1 MLRSLTPLT
10 LLSSLLLASGQGAL
24 GHGLS
29 DHAKRSIEQTMH
41 ISSKRALDGFYVID
55 QQAGSEWGC
64 TEEKIAALEGA
75 VRDTQALAFMAST
88 VLAEKDSE
96 FSDAY
101 IFWFGE
107 DNTKAA
113 TKNSIKT
120 LNYDPVQDFL
130 KAPGTRNRVDDM
142 RIDNLSPT
150 GLTYM
155 CAAADD
161 SMCAGGMAAAAH
173 QHGAGGLSGHSIVL
187 CDRFFGA
194 NSQQDM
200 LRTWKDTRR
209 LSASSGFWLLHEVQ
223 HLGAIV
229 SDGRR
234 CVDVPDPSETDGSGC
249 YDANCCSRLK
259 GADKIRNAQN
269 MAFFALEVMADP
281 QSGAAPGQSCTIM
294 KRDTGSVLLGG
305 PEDLM
310 ARAGYSLDA
319 KYEAMLRRQAK
330 ASSTW
335 ITTHRNGT
343 SSRVPTAHSSKLPV
357 LSSKRPS
364 GSASASRSKPP
375 VSPASSGPQSSNP
388 ARPSSSGPRF
398 SNPVRPSSSAP
409 QPSRPAPPPSSGPRS
424 SSHGPIFTTRPP
436 IPASSFSG
444 ASFSYSYSTAPP
456 TTEEGGVPI
465 IPIVPIP
472 IPIAPVAPVPPI
484 VPPVGGGG
492 GGNGG
497 DNGNNGENSKPAES
511 NPPKTSEPS
520 SPPTSLPPTSSS
532 KPSPTS
538 STPVTRC
545 SSRPP
550 LSVPTGGDASPD
562 RDGFPQAVYDGLAA
576 EARSTS
582 RASSSSSTS
591 SPLMVITDVPEP
603 ESTVEVV
610 PTATPTVAPVNPVAC
625 YNFDINA
632 YGYCCPGPGNPCE
645 KDIGKCYFNGEGVS
659 GGASGIVPDGA
670 RCPPPPGAE
679 YCRGPCEE

>member
-1 MLRSLTPLT
+1 
-10 LLSSLLLASGQGAL
+10 
-24 GHGLS
+24 
-29 DHAKRSIEQTMH
+29 MH
-41 ISSKRALDGFYVID
+41 MSSKRALDGFYVID

-64 TEEKIAALEGA
+64 SEEKIAALEGA

-130 KAPGTRNRVDDM
+130 KAPGARNRVDDM

-234 CVDVPDPSETDGSGC
+234 CVDVPDPNETDGSGC

-281 QSGAAPGQSCTIM
+281 QSGQGIVDLDNYTPKQHKLSCPDHLFEQSVGTVFEETYRVSVAFSL
-294 KRDTGSVLLGG
+294 KATG
-305 PEDLM
+305 
-310 ARAGYSLDA
+310 ACC
-319 KYEAMLRRQAK
+319 
-330 ASSTW
+330 
-335 ITTHRNGT
+335 IFGT
-343 SSRVPTAHSSKLPV
+343 PI
-357 LSSKRPS
+357 
-364 GSASASRSKPP
+364 
-375 VSPASSGPQSSNP
+375 QQ
-388 ARPSSSGPRF
+388 
-398 SNPVRPSSSAP
+398 SSAP
-409 QPSRPAPPPSSGPRS
+409 IVIRTSVQQPGAAIILSTSVQQASATTVLGAPAQLQGSCL
-424 SSHGPIFTTRPP
+424 HHQAT
-436 IPASSFSG
+436 
-444 ASFSYSYSTAPP
+444 
-456 TTEEGGVPI
+456 
-465 IPIVPIP
+465 
-472 IPIAPVAPVPPI
+472 
-484 VPPVGGGG
+484 
-492 GGNGG
+492 
-497 DNGNNGENSKPAES
+497 
-511 NPPKTSEPS
+511 
-520 SPPTSLPPTSSS
+520 
-532 KPSPTS
+532 
-538 STPVTRC
+538 C
-545 SSRPP
+545 SSELLFRRFI
-550 LSVPTGGDASPD
+550 LLLVLYSP
-562 RDGFPQAVYDGLAA
+562 A
-576 EARSTS
+576 
-582 RASSSSSTS
+582 
-591 SPLMVITDVPEP
+591 
-603 ESTVEVV
+603 
-610 PTATPTVAPVNPVAC
+610 NH
-625 YNFDINA
+625 
-632 YGYCCPGPGNPCE
+632 
-645 KDIGKCYFNGEGVS
+645 
-659 GGASGIVPDGA
+659 
-670 RCPPPPGAE
+670 
-679 YCRGPCEE
+679 

>member
-1 MLRSLTPLT
+1 
-10 LLSSLLLASGQGAL
+10 
-24 GHGLS
+24 
-29 DHAKRSIEQTMH
+29 
-41 ISSKRALDGFYVID
+41 
-55 QQAGSEWGC
+55 
-64 TEEKIAALEGA
+64 
-75 VRDTQALAFMAST
+75 
-88 VLAEKDSE
+88 
-96 FSDAY
+96 
-101 IFWFGE
+101 
-107 DNTKAA
+107 
-113 TKNSIKT
+113 
-120 LNYDPVQDFL
+120 
-130 KAPGTRNRVDDM
+130 
-142 RIDNLSPT
+142 
-150 GLTYM
+150 
-155 CAAADD
+155 
-161 SMCAGGMAAAAH
+161 
-173 QHGAGGLSGHSIVL
+173 
-187 CDRFFGA
+187 
-194 NSQQDM
+194 
-200 LRTWKDTRR
+200 
-209 LSASSGFWLLHEVQ
+209 
-223 HLGAIV
+223 
-229 SDGRR
+229 
-234 CVDVPDPSETDGSGC
+234 
-249 YDANCCSRLK
+249 
-259 GADKIRNAQN
+259 

-310 ARAGYSLDA
+310 ARADYSPDA

-335 ITTHRNGT
+335 ITTHRNST
-343 SSRVPTAHSSKLPV
+343 SSRVPTTYSSKVSVP
-357 LSSKRPS
+357 SSKRPT
-364 GSASASRSKPP
+364 GSASPSRSKPP
-375 VSPASSGPQSSNP
+375 VPAASSGPRSSNPARPSLSGPQSSNP
-388 ARPSSSGPRF
+388 
-398 SNPVRPSSSAP
+398 VQPSSSAP
-409 QPSRPAPPPSSGPRS
+409 QSSKPVPPPSSGLRPS
-424 SSHGPIFTTRPP
+424 SKGPVFTTRPP
-436 IPASSFSG
+436 APVSSFSG

-456 TTEEGGVPI
+456 TTEEGGVPV
-465 IPIVPIP
+465 IPIVPVP

-484 VPPVGGGG
+484 VPPVGGGGG

-520 SPPTSLPPTSSS
+520 SPSTSLPPTSSS
-532 KPSPTS
+532 KPSLTS
-538 STPVTRC
+538 STPATRC

-550 LSVPTGGDASPD
+550 MSVPAGGDASPD

-603 ESTVEVV
+603 ETTVEVV
-610 PTATPTVAPVNPVAC
+610 PTATPTAAPVNPVAC

>member
-1 MLRSLTPLT
+1 
-10 LLSSLLLASGQGAL
+10 
-24 GHGLS
+24 
-29 DHAKRSIEQTMH
+29 
-41 ISSKRALDGFYVID
+41 
-55 QQAGSEWGC
+55 
-64 TEEKIAALEGA
+64 
-75 VRDTQALAFMAST
+75 MAST

-96 FSDAY
+96 FSGAY

-130 KAPGTRNRVDDM
+130 KAPGARNRVDDM

-187 CDRFFGA
+187 CDSFFGA

-209 LSASSGFWLLHEVQ
+209 LSASSSFWLLHEVQ

-234 CVDVPDPSETDGSGC
+234 CVDVPDPNETGKHRLLFC
-249 YDANCCSRLK
+249 LYTFFCSRLK

-281 QSGAAPGQSCTIM
+281 QGGAAPGKSSTIM

-310 ARAGYSLDA
+310 ARADYIPDA

-343 SSRVPTAHSSKLPV
+343 SSP
-357 LSSKRPS
+357 
-364 GSASASRSKPP
+364 
-375 VSPASSGPQSSNP
+375 
-388 ARPSSSGPRF
+388 
-398 SNPVRPSSSAP
+398 
-409 QPSRPAPPPSSGPRS
+409 PPPSSGPRS
-424 SSHGPIFTTRPP
+424 SNQGPVFTTRPP
-436 IPASSFSG
+436 VPVSSFSG

-456 TTEEGGVPI
+456 TTEEGGVPVV
-465 IPIVPIP
+465 PIVPIP

-497 DNGNNGENSKPAES
+497 DNGNNGENSKPAEL
-511 NPPKTSEPS
+511 NPPKTSEPPS
-520 SPPTSLPPTSSS
+520 SPTSLPPTSSS
-532 KPSPTS
+532 RPSPTS
-538 STPVTRC
+538 S
-545 SSRPP
+545 
-550 LSVPTGGDASPD
+550 
-562 RDGFPQAVYDGLAA
+562 
-576 EARSTS
+576 
-582 RASSSSSTS
+582 
-591 SPLMVITDVPEP
+591 
-603 ESTVEVV
+603 
-610 PTATPTVAPVNPVAC
+610 
-625 YNFDINA
+625 
-632 YGYCCPGPGNPCE
+632 
-645 KDIGKCYFNGEGVS
+645 
-659 GGASGIVPDGA
+659 
-670 RCPPPPGAE
+670 
-679 YCRGPCEE
+679 